1 MFADD
6 IVLLADTEKGLQEL
20 INRLEEF
27 SSNWDLSI
35 NIEKSKIVIFK
46 KPTCRFQFF
55 VYNSPLEQVKEYKYL
70 GIMLSD
76 KSLFRETP

>member
-6 IVLLADTEKGLQEL
+6 IVLLADTEKSLQES

-27 SSNWDLSI
+27 WDLSI
-35 NIEKSKIVIFK
+35 NIKIVIFNK
-46 KPTCRFQFF
+46 STCSSQCI

-70 GIMLSD
+70 GSY
-76 KSLFRETP
+76 